1 MRRKWLH
8 LAARVVR
15 LRAAPPQVTSAL
27 VSRSYDR
34 VAPGY
39 DEAWT
44 QHMRAYALEMLNELD
59 RYELN
64 DLEDFIVNE
73 CEVIGDDEPNN
84 LFRILMYENSSVGGD
99 DELS

>member
-1 MRRKWLH
+1 MNKNQQINNILSS
-8 LAARVVR
+8 L
-15 LRAAPPQVTSAL
+15 S
-27 VSRSYDR
+27 
-34 VAPGY
+34 
-39 DEAWT
+39 
-44 QHMRAYALEMLNELD
+44 EMLNELD